1 MLNCWM
7 SRPTSLAGSWRLR
20 LVPRG
25 AGVVESMEERR
36 KPNGI
41 NYFAIDA
48 GSCKSTRRSSKKDG
62 CCATF
67 ERHGEFT
74 DAQAALLALD
84 LTETPTPEQERKEA
98 ALFRRLSDILDE
110 YQEQAHLLDPFLEQ
124 LVTPVVEC
132 IKRHAALV
140 AQNIASAQDVDI
152 TNPARIDRVALLL
165 YCYVK
170 SRGYK
175 TIIRF
180 FPHEVADL
188 ALARACM
195 GGVAREPRQW
205 ALRYAVLLWL
215 ALICMIPFDLAQFD
229 EHADGETADALEGLA
244 RSFLNRAGLER
255 EGAALLLARLYTR
268 KDTRVRFPGFLRWVD
283 ECVSAA
289 TDAFTLIGVL
299 QVLCEVAKSGPADL
313 VQSNAARFFTIAD
326 AIQASEVLN
335 SNTIVR
341 KFKTKL
347 VARIPLRILPPTSNA
362 TRRKGRALT
371 GHAQGEPEIIQEDEI
386 EVPEEVEVVLEQ
398 LFKSLQDKD
407 TIVRWSAAKAVAR
420 ISERLTTDFAD
431 QVLETVMGLFAIHS
445 IAAAS
450 LYDLPAIAESTWHGA
465 CLACAEMA
473 RRGLVARGA
482 LPELI
487 EWLSKALYFDLRK
500 GAHSIGSS
508 VRDAAA
514 YVLWALARA
523 QDPAAL
529 APHSDNLARRLVTVA
544 LYDREIHIR
553 RAASAAFQE
562 HVGRTSL
569 FPHGIDVLR
578 KTDFYAVSVKRNA
591 FLVAAPQVAE
601 HLEYRGFLFDHLL
614 NVTARHWDLSM
625 RRLGS
630 QSLRLICA
638 PHLPTLGPLVI
649 ERAAK
654 LLESVDT
661 ADLHGALLA
670 LTEIAIVYREATVS
684 PEERERRLRQA
695 FGCLALIPES
705 VLLGPRSELVTAAAC
720 GLLAQTITVAEINL
734 QTNSAVPNWRKVL
747 DFGLK
752 HRSTPVQEEA
762 AAAMGAVS
770 RLVDCT
776 VILMAGS
783 AAMQQ
788 TLGRVLGVVDYN
800 AFSTCLPDALRCLL
814 DCVGPKVV
822 KLCIEARRNCYAAI
836 PQVLLTVVPRLS
848 QHLSAETFNSL
859 LDAMLHGLEDYTID
873 ERGDVG
879 SWIRIACLR
888 GLTAFCTILM
898 PHASKLPEFEQY
910 FPSAKYHGI
919 VGGILKQGVERLD
932 NVRQDAGECFQVLV
946 RLAPPEV
953 RNGHEWAPKNLPLL
967 RELFISETELMGW
980 KDGAWLFPKAVRLLE
995 ISHYRQPVLAGL
1007 VLSLGSKT
1015 ESTGLALWNIAGG
1028 FRLLLM
1034 RKAGY
1039 SLVGLA
1045 RDLLTYAR
1053 SNVTSNGVV
1062 VPVLQTF
1069 NVLLEADA
1077 LRRLPEDSQGE
1088 ASLRDLL
1095 AIVTKNVGRLKSI
1108 QRIHE
1113 SMKIVVNT
1121 LAFPTLFERCVASLP
1136 DFLAHH
1142 FPSIRSDSSEY
1153 LYLVLQ
1159 GTDLGRETDE
1169 VEEVLLETEW

>member
-1 MLNCWM
+1 MD
-7 SRPTSLAGSWRLR
+7 
-20 LVPRG
+20 
-25 AGVVESMEERR
+25 EELLEEGRFF
-36 KPNGI
+36 G
-41 NYFAIDA
+41 
-48 GSCKSTRRSSKKDG
+48 
-62 CCATF
+62 TF
-67 ERHGEFT
+67 ERHGEFV
-74 DAQAALLALD
+74 DAQAKLLALD
-84 LTETPTPEQERKEA
+84 LAETTTAEQEREEV

-124 LVTPVVEC
+124 LVEPVVVK
-132 IKRHAALV
+132 IQGY
-140 AQNIASAQDVDI
+140 AQKLSTNTGGDS
-152 TNPARIDRVALLL
+152 TNPERIARVALLL

-195 GGVAREPRQW
+195 SGIAQEPRQW
-205 ALRYAVLLWL
+205 ALRYAALLWL

-229 EHADGETADALEGLA
+229 ENADGETADALEALA
-244 RSFLNRAGLER
+244 RPFLGRAGLER
-255 EGAALLLARLYTR
+255 DGAAVLLARLYMR
-268 KDTRVRFPGFLRWVD
+268 KDTRSRFGAFMDWAD
-283 ECVSAA
+283 SCVAGAA
-289 TDAFTLIGVL
+289 DAFTVIGVL
-299 QVLCEVAKSGPADL
+299 QVLCEVAKAGPADL
-313 VQSNAARFFTIAD
+313 IQAHATRFFAIAN
-326 AIQASEVLN
+326 AVEASDVLN
-335 SNTIVR
+335 GNTIVR

-371 GHAQGEPEIIQEDEI
+371 GNDPSMPEPVQEDDI
-386 EVPEEVEVVLEQ
+386 DVPEEVEVVLEQ

-420 ISERLTTDFAD
+420 ISERLPAEFAD
-431 QVLETVMGLFAIHS
+431 QVLETLMGLFAIHS

-473 RRGLVARGA
+473 RRGLVANAA
-482 LPELI
+482 LPTLI
-487 EWLSKALYFDLRK
+487 DWLSKALYFDLRK

-529 APHSDNLARRLVTVA
+529 APHADSLACRLVTVA
-544 LYDREIHIR
+544 LFDREIHIR

-569 FPHGIDVLR
+569 FAHGIDVLR

-601 HLEYRGFLFDHLL
+601 HAEYRSFLFDHLL
-614 NVTARHWDLSM
+614 NVTARHWDVSM
-625 RRLGS
+625 RRLGA
-630 QSLRLICA
+630 QSLRLICGA
-638 PHLPTLGPLVI
+638 DLSALGPLVI
-649 ERAAK
+649 TRAAK
-654 LLESVDT
+654 LLESADN

-670 LTEIAIVYREATVS
+670 LTEIATAYRDSHLPPAEQ
-684 PEERERRLRQA
+684 ERILREA
-695 FGCLALIPES
+695 FGCLSLIPEG
-705 VLLGPRSELVTAAAC
+705 VLLGPRNELVTAAGC
-720 GLLAQTITVAEINL
+720 SLLARTITRVEIEL
-734 QTNSAVPNWRKVL
+734 QTRSAVPHWRKLL

-752 HRSTPVQEEA
+752 HRSAPVQEA
-762 AAAMGAVS
+762 AAEAMGAVS
-770 RLVDCT
+770 RLVDCAT
-776 VILMAGS
+776 LIREMKTESFATK
-783 AAMQQ
+783 QN
-788 TLGRVLGVVDYN
+788 LGRVLGVIDYDT
-800 AFSTCLPDALRCLL
+800 FPTCLPDAMRCLL
-814 DCVGPKVV
+814 EGVGAAEPTTIKFPV
-822 KLCIEARRNCYAAI
+822 EAASFFANAR
-836 PQVLLTVVPRLS
+836 PDM
-848 QHLSAETFNSL
+848 SAETFNAL

-888 GLTAFCTILM
+888 GLTAFCEILI
-898 PHASKLPEFEQY
+898 PNASTLPAFDEY
-910 FPSAKYHGI
+910 FPSSKYHAIIAG
-919 VGGILKQGVERLD
+919 VLKQGVERLD
-932 NVRQDAGECFQVLV
+932 NVRQDAGECFQTLL
-946 RLAPPEV
+946 RLAPPGV
-953 RNGHEWAPKNLPLL
+953 RDGDAWAPAGLPLL
-967 RELFISETELMGW
+967 RELFSGQ
-980 KDGAWLFPKAVRLLE
+980 DGAMLFPKAVRLLD
-995 ISHYRQPVLAGL
+995 IPLYRPSVLAGL

-1015 ESTGLALWNIAGG
+1015 ESTQRPVG
-1028 FRLLLM
+1028 R
-1034 RKAGY
+1034 
-1039 SLVGLA
+1039 SLVEYSKGLPLA
-1045 RDLLTYAR
+1045 GDGHSKMGYNLLTLAGDLLRHAR
-1053 SNVTSNGVV
+1053 ANFTSNGVV

-1077 LRRLPEDSQGE
+1077 LRRLAGDSQGD
-1088 ASLRDLL
+1088 ASLQELVSIATRNI
-1095 AIVTKNVGRLKSI
+1095 ARLKSI

-1121 LAFPTLFERCVASLP
+1121 LAFPTVFERCVAILP
-1136 DFLAHH
+1136 EFLAHH
-1142 FPSIRSDSSEY
+1142 FPSIRSDASEY

-1169 VEEVLLETEW
+1169 VEEVLLETEWSAPDLQVARDASLRLKSLFLQSPA

>member
-1 MLNCWM
+1 MDEEIIEE
-7 SRPTSLAGSWRLR
+7 GRL
-20 LVPRG
+20 
-25 AGVVESMEERR
+25 
-36 KPNGI
+36 
-41 NYFAIDA
+41 F
-48 GSCKSTRRSSKKDG
+48 
-62 CCATF
+62 ATF

-74 DAQAALLALD
+74 DAQAVLLALD
-84 LTETPTPEQERKEA
+84 LTETPTPEQERNEA

-124 LVTPVVEC
+124 LVSPVVEC
-132 IKRHAALV
+132 IKRHAAVV
-140 AQNIASAQDVDI
+140 AQNSVNAEDN
-152 TNPARIDRVALLL
+152 TNPARIERVALLL
-165 YCYVK
+165 YNYVK

-195 GGVAREPRQW
+195 GGVARESRQW
-205 ALRYAVLLWL
+205 ALRYTVLLWL

-229 EHADGETADALEGLA
+229 EHSDGETADALEGLA
-244 RSFLNRAGLER
+244 RGFLNRAGLER
-255 EGAALLLARLYTR
+255 DGAALLLARLYTR
-268 KDTRVRFPGFLRWVD
+268 KDTRARFAGFLSWAD
-283 ECVSAA
+283 ECVTAA
-289 TDAFTLIGVL
+289 TDIFTLIGVL
-299 QVLCEVAKSGPADL
+299 QVMCEVAKSGPADL
-313 VQSNAARFFTIAD
+313 VQGNAARFFAIAD
-326 AIQASEVLN
+326 AIGTSEVLN
-335 SNTIVR
+335 ANTIVR

-371 GHAQGEPEIIQEDEI
+371 GHDTGAPEPVQEHEI

-420 ISERLTTDFAD
+420 ISERLPTEFAD
-431 QVLETVMGLFAIHS
+431 QVLETLMGLFAIHS

-473 RRGLVARGA
+473 RRGLVARAA

-523 QDPAAL
+523 QDSAAL
-529 APHSDNLARRLVTVA
+529 APHADHLARRLVTVA

-562 HVGRTSL
+562 YVGRTNL

-601 HLEYRGFLFDHLL
+601 HLEYRAFLFDHLL
-614 NVTARHWDLSM
+614 NVTARHWDVSM
-625 RRLGS
+625 RRLGA
-630 QSLRLICA
+630 QSLRLICSA
-638 PHLPTLGPLVI
+638 HLPTLGPLVI
-649 ERAAK
+649 ARAAK
-654 LLESVDT
+654 LLESVDN
-661 ADLHGALLA
+661 ADLHGALLG
-670 LTEIAIVYREATVS
+670 LTEIAVAYRESDVTLD
-684 PEERERRLRQA
+684 ERERRLRQA
-695 FGCLALIPES
+695 FGCLALIPET
-705 VLLGPRSELVTAAAC
+705 VLLGPRSELVTTAAC
-720 GLLAQTITVAEINL
+720 GLLARTITLAEINL
-734 QTNSAVPNWRKVL
+734 QAESAVPNWRKIL

-752 HRSTPVQEEA
+752 HRNTPVQEAA

-770 RLVDCT
+770 HLVDCAVVVNRLIRELKT
-776 VILMAGS
+776 GS
-783 AAMQQ
+783 GAMQQ
-788 TLGRVLGVVDYN
+788 NLGRVLGVVDYD
-800 AFSTCLPDALRCLL
+800 AFPTCLPDALQCLFE
-814 DCVGPKVV
+814 CVGPTPTA
-822 KLCIEARRNCYAAI
+822 KLSIEARRNCYAAI
-836 PQVLLTVVPRLS
+836 PQILLTIVPRLS
-848 QHLSAETFNSL
+848 QHVSAETFNSL
-859 LDAMLHGLEDYTID
+859 LDAMIHGLEDYTID

-888 GLTAFCTILM
+888 GLTAFCEILM
-898 PHASKLPEFEQY
+898 PNASTLSGFEEY
-910 FPSAKYHGI
+910 FSSAKYHVI
-919 VGGILKQGVERLD
+919 IGGILKQGVERLD
-932 NVRQDAGECFQVLV
+932 NVRQDAGECFQTLV

-953 RNGHEWAPKNLPLL
+953 RNGHEWAPKNLTLL

-980 KDGAWLFPKAVRLLE
+980 KDGAWLFPKAVRLLD
-995 ISHYRQPVLAGL
+995 IQGYRQAVLAGL

-1015 ESTGLALWNIAGG
+1015 ESTQRPVGSSLVEYCRSLPLTADA
-1028 FRLLLM
+1028 
-1034 RKAGY
+1034 AETGY

-1045 RDLLTYAR
+1045 RDLLGHAR
-1053 SNVTSNGVV
+1053 ANFTSNGVV

-1077 LRRLPEDSQGE
+1077 LRRLPENSQGE
-1088 ASLRDLL
+1088 TSLQDLL
-1095 AIVTKNVGRLKSI
+1095 SIVTRNVSRLRSI

-1113 SMKIVVNT
+1113 SMKIVVNM
-1121 LAFPTLFERCVASLP
+1121 LAFPTLFGRCVASLP
-1136 DFLAHH
+1136 DFLAHQ
-1142 FPSIRSDSSEY
+1142 FPSIRSDSGEY

-1159 GTDLGRETDE
+1159 STDVGRDTDE
-1169 VEEVLLETEW
+1169 VEEVLLETEWSATDVEIARESSLRLQSLFLQ

>member
-1 MLNCWM
+1 MDEEIVEE
-7 SRPTSLAGSWRLR
+7 GRL
-20 LVPRG
+20 
-25 AGVVESMEERR
+25 
-36 KPNGI
+36 
-41 NYFAIDA
+41 F
-48 GSCKSTRRSSKKDG
+48 
-62 CCATF
+62 ATF

-84 LTETPTPEQERKEA
+84 LTKNPTPEQERTET
-98 ALFRRLSDILDE
+98 ALHRRLSDILDE

-132 IKRHAALV
+132 IKRHAAAL
-140 AQNIASAQDVDI
+140 AQNSANAEDP
-152 TNPARIDRVALLL
+152 TNPARIARVASLL

-180 FPHEVADL
+180 FPHEIADL
-188 ALARACM
+188 ALARACL

-205 ALRYAVLLWL
+205 ALRYAALLWL

-255 EGAALLLARLYTR
+255 GGAALLLARLYTR
-268 KDTRVRFPGFLRWVD
+268 KDTRVRFTAFLDWVD
-283 ECVSAA
+283 ECVSTA
-289 TDAFTLIGVL
+289 TDALTLIGAL
-299 QVLCEVAKSGPADL
+299 QVLCEVAKDGPADL
-313 VQSNAARFFTIAD
+313 IQGNATRFF
-326 AIQASEVLN
+326 AIGNAIEATEVLN
-335 SNTIVR
+335 NNTIVR

-371 GHAQGEPEIIQEDEI
+371 GEDRGGPELLLEDDI
-386 EVPEEVEVVLEQ
+386 EVPEEVEVVLEL

-420 ISERLTTDFAD
+420 ISERLPTEFAD
-431 QVLETVMGLFAIHS
+431 QVLETLMGLFAIHS

-473 RRGLVARGA
+473 RRGLVARSA
-482 LPELI
+482 LPELM

-508 VRDAAA
+508 VRDSAA

-523 QDPAAL
+523 QDPTAL
-529 APHSDNLARRLVTVA
+529 APHADNLARRLVTVA

-578 KTDFYAVSVKRNA
+578 KTDFYAVSVRRNA

-630 QSLRLICA
+630 QSLRLICS

-649 ERAAK
+649 TRAAK
-654 LLESVDT
+654 LLESVDNS
-661 ADLHGALLA
+661 DLHGSLLA
-670 LTEIAIVYREATVS
+670 LTEIAIAYRESSVV

-705 VLLGPRSELVTAAAC
+705 VLLGPRSELITAAAC
-720 GLLAQTITVAEINL
+720 GLLAQTITLPEINL
-734 QTNSAVPNWRKVL
+734 QSNSAVQIWRKLL

-752 HRSTPVQEEA
+752 HRSIPVQEEA

-770 RLVDCT
+770 RLVDCSAVVNRLIHELKT
-776 VILMAGS
+776 GS
-783 AAMQQ
+783 VAMQQ
-788 TLGRVLGVVDYN
+788 ALGRMLGVVDYDTYP
-800 AFSTCLPDALRCLL
+800 ACLPDALRCLL
-814 DCVGPKVV
+814 DCIGPTPTV

-836 PQVLLTVVPRLS
+836 PQIVFTVVPHLP

-859 LDAMLHGLEDYTID
+859 VNAMLHGLQDYTID

-888 GLTAFCTILM
+888 GLSAFCTISL
-898 PHASKLPEFEQY
+898 PNAITVSKFEEY
-910 FPSAKYHGI
+910 FPSATYHAI

-932 NVRQDAGECFQVLV
+932 NVRQEAGECFRTLI
-946 RLAPPEV
+946 RPAPPKI
-953 RNGHEWAPKNLPLL
+953 RSGHAWAPKNLPLL
-967 RELFISETELMGW
+967 RELFLSETEMMGW

-995 ISHYRQPVLAGL
+995 IPEYRQPVLAGL

-1015 ESTGLALWNIAGG
+1015 ESTQRPVGRSLVEYSRSLPLASDA
-1028 FRLLLM
+1028 
-1034 RKAGY
+1034 KEGY
-1039 SLVGLA
+1039 SLVGLV
-1045 RDLLTYAR
+1045 RDLLKYAR
-1053 SNVTSNGVV
+1053 TNLSSNGIV

-1077 LRRLPEDSQGE
+1077 LRRLDGDPEAETGLQ
-1088 ASLRDLL
+1088 DLL
-1095 AIVTKNVGRLKSI
+1095 SIVTKNVSRLKSV

-1113 SMKIVVNT
+1113 SMKIVVNM
-1121 LAFPTLFERCVASLP
+1121 LAFSTLFERCVASLP
-1136 DFLAHH
+1136 HFLAHEY
-1142 FPSIRSDSSEY
+1142 PSIRSDSSEY

-1159 GTDLGRETDE
+1159 GADLGRETDE
-1169 VEEVLLETEW
+1169 VEELLLETEWSALDVEIARESSLRIKRAFTK

>member
-1 MLNCWM
+1 MDEEL
-7 SRPTSLAGSWRLR
+7 LEEGRL
-20 LVPRG
+20 
-25 AGVVESMEERR
+25 
-36 KPNGI
+36 
-41 NYFAIDA
+41 F
-48 GSCKSTRRSSKKDG
+48 
-62 CCATF
+62 ATF

-74 DAQAALLALD
+74 DAQAKLLALE
-84 LTETPTPEQERKEA
+84 LTETTTAEQEREEA

-124 LVTPVVEC
+124 LVEPVV
-132 IKRHAALV
+132 IKIKGY
-140 AQNIASAQDVDI
+140 AQNLSKNNTGDDSV
-152 TNPARIDRVALLL
+152 NPARIERVASLL
-165 YCYVK
+165 YNYVK

-180 FPHEVADL
+180 FPHEIADL
-188 ALARACM
+188 ALARAGM
-195 GGVAREPRQW
+195 SGIAHEPRQW

-215 ALICMIPFDLAQFD
+215 ALICIIPFDLAQFD
-229 EHADGETADALEGLA
+229 ENTDGETADALETLA
-244 RSFLNRAGLER
+244 RPFLGRAGLER
-255 EGAALLLARLYTR
+255 DGAALLLARLYMR
-268 KDTRVRFPGFLRWVD
+268 KDTRSRFGAFMEWAD
-283 ECVSAA
+283 SCVADAA
-289 TDAFTLIGVL
+289 DAFTVIGVL
-299 QVLCEVAKSGPADL
+299 QVLCEVAKAGPADL
-313 VQSNAARFFTIAD
+313 IQAHAARFFAIAS
-326 AIQASEVLN
+326 AVEASDVLN
-335 SNTIVR
+335 ANTIVR

-371 GHAQGEPEIIQEDEI
+371 GNDLGVPESVQEDEI
-386 EVPEEVEVVLEQ
+386 DVPEEVEVVLEQ

-420 ISERLTTDFAD
+420 ISERLPAEFAD
-431 QVLETVMGLFAIHS
+431 QVLETLMGLFAIHS
-445 IAAAS
+445 IVAAS

-473 RRGLVARGA
+473 RRGLVANAA
-482 LPELI
+482 LPALI

-529 APHSDNLARRLVTVA
+529 APHAESLARRLVTVA
-544 LYDREIHIR
+544 LFDREIHIR

-569 FPHGIDVLR
+569 FAHGIDVLR

-601 HLEYRGFLFDHLL
+601 HVEYRGFLFDHLL
-614 NVTARHWDLSM
+614 NVTARHWDVSM
-625 RRLGS
+625 RRLGA
-630 QSLRLICA
+630 QSLRLICGA
-638 PHLPTLGPLVI
+638 DLPVLGPLVVK
-649 ERAAK
+649 RAAK
-654 LLESVDT
+654 LLESADN

-670 LTEIAIVYREATVS
+670 LTEIAAACRES
-684 PEERERRLRQA
+684 DLPPDEQERMLSEA
-695 FGCLALIPES
+695 FGCLSLIPER
-705 VLLGPRSELVTAAAC
+705 VLLGARNELVTAAAC
-720 GLLAQTITVAEINL
+720 SLLARTITRAEIDL
-734 QTNSAVPNWRKVL
+734 QTKSAVPNWRKLL

-752 HRSTPVQEEA
+752 HRSTPVQEA
-762 AAAMGAVS
+762 AAEAMGAVS
-770 RLVDCT
+770 KLVDCAVVT
-776 VILMAGS
+776 GS
-783 AAMQQ
+783 LASQQ
-788 TLGRVLGVVDYN
+788 NLGRVLGVVDYDK
-800 AFSTCLPDALRCLL
+800 FPTCLPDALRCLL
-814 DCVGPKVV
+814 ECVGAATLV
-822 KLCIEARRNCYAAI
+822 KEPSAIKFAVEARRNCYAAI
-836 PQVLLTVVPRLS
+836 PQVLLTVIPRLS
-848 QHLSAETFNSL
+848 QHMSAETFNAL

-888 GLTAFCTILM
+888 GLTAFCEILI
-898 PHASKLPEFEQY
+898 PNASTLPAFDEY
-910 FPSAKYHGI
+910 FPSSKYHGI
-919 VGGILKQGVERLD
+919 IAGVLKQGIERLD
-932 NVRQDAGECFQVLV
+932 NVRQDAGDCFQTLL
-946 RLAPPEV
+946 RLAPPDV
-953 RNGHEWAPKNLPLL
+953 RDGHAWAPMGLSLL
-967 RELFISETELMGW
+967 RELESEIMGW
-980 KDGAWLFPKAVRLLE
+980 KDGARLFPKAVRLLD
-995 ISHYRQPVLAGL
+995 ISLYRPSILAGL

-1015 ESTGLALWNIAGG
+1015 ESTQRPVGLSLVGYSKGLALTGDGHAEMGYNLVTLAG
-1028 FRLLLM
+1028 
-1034 RKAGY
+1034 
-1039 SLVGLA
+1039 
-1045 RDLLTYAR
+1045 DLLRHAR
-1053 SNVTSNGVV
+1053 ANFTSNSVV

-1088 ASLRDLL
+1088 ASLQDLVSI
-1095 AIVTKNVGRLKSI
+1095 ATRNVARLKSI

-1121 LAFPTLFERCVASLP
+1121 LAFPTMFERCVASLP

-1142 FPSIRSDSSEY
+1142 FPSIRSDASEY

-1169 VEEVLLETEW
+1169 VEEVLLETEWSSPDIEVARDASVRLKALFLQ

>member
-1 MLNCWM
+1 MDEEIVEE
-7 SRPTSLAGSWRLR
+7 GRL
-20 LVPRG
+20 
-25 AGVVESMEERR
+25 
-36 KPNGI
+36 
-41 NYFAIDA
+41 F
-48 GSCKSTRRSSKKDG
+48 
-62 CCATF
+62 ATF

-74 DAQAALLALD
+74 DAQASLLALD
-84 LTETPTPEQERKEA
+84 LTQTPTPEQERKEA
-98 ALFRRLSDILDE
+98 ALFRRLCDILDE

-124 LVTPVVEC
+124 LVSPVVEC
-132 IKRHAALV
+132 IKRHAAVV
-140 AQNIASAQDVDI
+140 AQSSANTQDI

-165 YCYVK
+165 YSYVK

-180 FPHEVADL
+180 FPHEIADL

-229 EHADGETADALEGLA
+229 EDADGETADALEGLA

-255 EGAALLLARLYTR
+255 DGAALLLARLYTR
-268 KDTRVRFPGFLRWVD
+268 KDTRARFAGFLGWVD
-283 ECVSAA
+283 ECVAAA
-289 TDAFTLIGVL
+289 TDTFTLIGVL

-313 VQSNAARFFTIAD
+313 VQGNAARFFAIVD

-371 GHAQGEPEIIQEDEI
+371 GCDRGEPELMLEHEI

-420 ISERLTTDFAD
+420 ISERLPTDFAD
-431 QVLETVMGLFAIHS
+431 QVLETLMGLFAIHS

-473 RRGLVARGA
+473 RRGLVSRPA

-523 QDPAAL
+523 QDPSAL
-529 APHSDNLARRLVTVA
+529 APHADNLARRLVTVA

-601 HLEYRGFLFDHLL
+601 HPEYRGFLFDHLL

-630 QSLRLICA
+630 QSLRLICT
-638 PHLPTLGPLVI
+638 PHLSTLGPLVLT
-649 ERAAK
+649 RAAK
-654 LLESVDT
+654 LLESVDN

-670 LTEIAIVYREATVS
+670 LTEIAIAYRESAVS
-684 PEERERRLRQA
+684 PEEQESRLRQA

-720 GLLAQTITVAEINL
+720 GLLEQTITLAEINL
-734 QTNSAVPNWRKVL
+734 HADSAVPNWRKVL

-752 HRSTPVQEEA
+752 HRSTPVQEAA

-776 VILMAGS
+776 AVLSTGS

-788 TLGRVLGVVDYN
+788 TLGRVLGVVDYD
-800 AFSTCLPDALRCLL
+800 AFPTCLPDALRCLFE
-814 DCVGPKVV
+814 CVGPIGYPQADSEI
-822 KLCIEARRNCYAAI
+822 CIEARRNCYAAI
-836 PQVLLTVVPRLS
+836 PQILLTVVPRLE
-848 QHLSAETFNSL
+848 QHVSAETFTSL
-859 LDAMLHGLEDYTID
+859 LDAILHGLEDYTID

-898 PHASKLPEFEQY
+898 PNASRLSEFEAY
-910 FPSAKYHGI
+910 FPPSKYHGI
-919 VGGILKQGVERLD
+919 IGGILKQGVERLD

-946 RLAPPEV
+946 HLAPPEV
-953 RNGHEWAPKNLPLL
+953 RNGHEWAPKHLPLL
-967 RELFISETELMGW
+967 RELFTSETELMGW
-980 KDGAWLFPKAVRLLE
+980 KDGAWLFPKAVRLLD
-995 ISHYRQPVLAGL
+995 IPQYRQSVLAGL

-1015 ESTGLALWNIAGG
+1015 ESTQRPVGLSLVEYCRSLPLTADAEP
-1028 FRLLLM
+1028 
-1034 RKAGY
+1034 GY

-1045 RDLLTYAR
+1045 HDLLSHAR
-1053 SNVTSNGVV
+1053 TNFTSNGVV

-1077 LRRLPEDSQGE
+1077 LRRLPEILRARPG
-1088 ASLRDLL
+1088 SLRDLL
-1095 AIVTKNVGRLKSI
+1095 AIVTKNVARLKSI

-1113 SMKIVVNT
+1113 SMKIVVNM
-1121 LAFPTLFERCVASLP
+1121 LVFPTLFERCVASLP
-1136 DFLAHH
+1136 DFLAHQ
-1142 FPSIRSDSSEY
+1142 FPSIRSDSGEY
-1153 LYLVLQ
+1153 LYLILQ
-1159 GTDLGRETDE
+1159 GTDIGRETDE
-1169 VEEVLLETEW
+1169 VEEVLLETEWSAPDVDIARESSLRLQELFLQ